1 MKSIALQIGHAV
13 VISIRLAGGEQVV
26 RGAHAGICFRG
37 DDMAENKQRAND
49 AMWMSAEGYA
59 ALRFNEGVVMHYYN
73 DAPING
79 NCTWGVGTLA
89 HLGPCTRAELQR
101 AVLPE
106 QVNAVLTERVH
117 DAERL
122 VRATVTEHRLTQA
135 QFDAAVSF
143 AYNSTN
149 RNTREALDPA
159 NQRDMEGVAQHM
171 LLNVMVTPRDR
182 QGRPI
187 GSPRRSQGLANRRVR
202 ESAPF
207 RMPRP

>member
-1 MKSIALQIGHAV
+1 MSTALAWAFFQ
-13 VISIRLAGGEQVV
+13 
-26 RGAHAGICFRG
+26 G
-37 DDMAENKQRAND
+37 DDMAADMPRAND
-49 AMWMSAEGYA
+49 AMKMSPEGYA
-59 ALRFNEGVVMHYYN
+59 ALRVNEGVVMRYYN

-89 HLGPCTRAELQR
+89 HFGPCTPAELQR

-106 QVNAVLTERVH
+106 QVNAILTARVH

-122 VRATVTEHRLTQA
+122 VRATVTDHALTQA

-159 NQRDMEGVAQHM
+159 NRGDMEAVAQHM
-171 LLNVMVTPRDR
+171 SLNVMVTPRDR
-182 QGRPI
+182 RGRPI

-207 RMPRP
+207 RKQRP